1 MRLDP
6 WTLAL
11 QTINVL
17 VLVWLLA
24 HFLFRPVAGIIAAR
38 RAATDALMADA
49 ETARAKAATE
59 AAALAQQR
67 QELANDGDRIAATS
81 RASAEAERATVL
93 RQANQVAT
101 QLHADAQQAI
111 AHDQQAIRESL
122 EHDAADLAV
131 TIAMRL
137 LERMPPQ
144 LLNHA
149 FLEGLAEV
157 LATHPARASLL
168 TAPIEVRSAVQ
179 MDAELQ
185 ADCRAMLA
193 HLLGAAPEITFRIDP
208 TLVAG
213 IELASP
219 HAVISNSW
227 RDDLAKV
234 AHALHED
241 TGHEIAAQHVA

>member
-1 MRLDP
+1 
-6 WTLAL
+6 
-11 QTINVL
+11 
-17 VLVWLLA
+17 
-24 HFLFRPVAGIIAAR
+24 
-38 RAATDALMADA
+38 
-49 ETARAKAATE
+49 
-59 AAALAQQR
+59 
-67 QELANDGDRIAATS
+67 
-81 RASAEAERATVL
+81 
-93 RQANQVAT
+93 
-101 QLHADAQQAI
+101 
-111 AHDQQAIRESL
+111 
-122 EHDAADLAV
+122 
-131 TIAMRL
+131 MRL

>member
-1 MRLDP
+1 MHLDP

-24 HFLFRPVAGIIAAR
+24 HFLFRPVAAIIAAR
-38 RAATDALMADA
+38 RAASDALMTDA
-49 ETARAKAATE
+49 EAARTKATAE
-59 AAALAQQR
+59 AAALARQR
-67 QELANDGDRIAATS
+67 QELADDGDRIAVAA
-81 RASAEAERATVL
+81 RAAAEAERTTIL
-93 RQANQVAT
+93 RQANDAAT
-101 QLHADAQQAI
+101 RLRAETQQAI
-111 AHDQQAIRESL
+111 ARDQQAMRESL

-131 TIAMRL
+131 TIATRL

-144 LLNHA
+144 MLNRA
-149 FLEGLAEV
+149 FLEGLVEV
-157 LATHPARASLL
+157 LATDPARASLL
-168 TAPIEVRSAVQ
+168 TSPIEIRSATPL
-179 MDAELQ
+179 DATLQ

-193 HLLGAAPEITFRIDP
+193 RLLGAAPETSFRTDP

-219 HAVISNSW
+219 HAVIRNSW

-234 AHALHED
+234 AHTLHED
-241 TGHEIAAQHVA
+241 PGHAVAAQRVA

>member
-1 MRLDP
+1 M
-6 WTLAL
+6 
-11 QTINVL
+11 
-17 VLVWLLA
+17 
-24 HFLFRPVAGIIAAR
+24 
-38 RAATDALMADA
+38 
-49 ETARAKAATE
+49 
-59 AAALAQQR
+59 
-67 QELANDGDRIAATS
+67 
-81 RASAEAERATVL
+81 L
-93 RQANQVAT
+93 RQANEVAT

-111 AHDQQAIRESL
+111 AHDQQAMREAL
-122 EHDAADLAV
+122 EHEAADLAL

-137 LERMPPQ
+137 LERMPAQ

-168 TAPIEVRSAVQ
+168 TAPIEVRSAVPL
-179 MDAELQ
+179 DAELQ

-193 HLLGAAPEITFRIDP
+193 RLLGAAPEITFRTDP

-219 HAVISNSW
+219 HAVIRNSW
-227 RDDLAKV
+227 RADLAKV

-241 TGHEIAAQHVA
+241 TGHEVAAQPVA